1 MSQIAT
7 LSLPSGRFQGDYQNL
22 YPRKEE
28 EVSGHHEKQRSVKF
42 CYLIVWIASG
52 WGQIYHNTQSFQP
65 PQHINFTQG
74 PEFGPNTFQLYHTLQ
89 QFSNPKTFFLLIT
102 YAFFIYSWNFPAP
115 LQLHCQPLFSFLP
128 GTQHS
133 LLLYNHASQITYHYY
148 THFPQDS
155 DFILCTEETG
165 RGTQI
170 CFHHHMKSNVWAPK
184 TKLEGGIFSTNS
196 GD

>member
-28 EVSGHHEKQRSVKF
+28 EVSGHHEKQHSVKF

-89 QFSNPKTFFLLIT
+89 QFSNLKTFFLLIT

-115 LQLHCQPLFSFLP
+115 LQLHCQAPFLLPSRDTTFPPSVQSCFTNHLPLLHTLP
-128 GTQHS
+128 SRQWFYTLHWGDRKRYTNLFPSSYEIQCVS
-133 LLLYNHASQITYHYY
+133 SQ
-148 THFPQDS
+148 
-155 DFILCTEETG
+155 
-165 RGTQI
+165 
-170 CFHHHMKSNVWAPK
+170 N
-184 TKLEGGIFSTNS
+184 
-196 GD
+196 